1 MQIERAL
8 QSAKSRSISMQFYSG
23 FALKNE
29 QHFFDPF
36 VKESDYTIAGF
47 SYGAIKAFA
56 AALTAVQ
63 KGMRV
68 DTLQLFSP
76 AFFQSKDAKFKRL
89 QLMAYRKNE
98 DEYLRQFT
106 NACFLPYERRDVEHA
121 VTVLEELEE
130 LLMYAWDKDALQAL
144 VKRGVVIEVYLGGA
158 DQIVD
163 SASAQEFFL
172 DVATVTYVKN
182 GNHFLL
188 TE

>member
-1 MQIERAL
+1 M
-8 QSAKSRSISMQFYSG
+8 KFFSG
-23 FALKNE
+23 FSLRNE
-29 QHFFDPF
+29 VDFFKPF
-36 VKESDYTIAGF
+36 INESNYSVCGF
-47 SYGAIKAFA
+47 SYGAIKAFEY
-56 AALTAVQ
+56 VQ
-63 KGMRV
+63 KALKEGNRV
-68 DTLQLFSP
+68 DRLQLLSP

-98 DEYLRQFT
+98 DEYLRQFI
-106 NACFLPYERRDVEHA
+106 NACFLPYERRAVEHS

-130 LLMYAWDKDALQAL
+130 LLMYEWDKDALKAL
-144 VKRGVVIEVYLGGA
+144 IKKGVIIEVYLGGE

-163 SASAQEFFL
+163 SAVAKEFFL